1 MSSAL
6 DAPKVLSRG
15 LKTLASESVS
25 QAFISCPLKGVSVG
39 VGSELAAK
47 KEANGSSELW
57 KKSDDEDELA
67 LDVDCEG

>member
-39 VGSELAAK
+39 VGSEPAAK
-47 KEANGSSELW
+47 KEANGSSELRLN
-57 KKSDDEDELA
+57 DEDELA